1 MGTRFTLRN
10 LQNTAEKKEILVVIS
25 RGVDQ
30 VNFLALV
37 VSGALLLAG
46 LSSFSGPT
54 IDPVTPAVSMEAHPG
69 SLLLIPEPGTASL
82 LALGLSGLIFVGRRR
97 PR

>member
-1 MGTRFTLRN
+1 LIPGG
-10 LQNTAEKKEILVVIS
+10 A
-25 RGVDQ
+25 DQ

-46 LSSFSGPT
+46 LSSFAGPVGE
-54 IDPVTPAVSMEAHPG
+54 PEPPAAVVAVATHAG
-69 SLLLIPEPGTASL
+69 GLLMIPEPGTASL
-82 LALGLSGLIFVGRRR
+82 LALGLFGLIIVGRRR